1 MIRPMTSNVSA
12 LSGVVANGH
21 QAVHFVS
28 SAPSEI
34 PHGGFSPV
42 RLQTRLTPRPPSRAG
57 HHPLIGRYRSYLR
70 PQRLIRSRTGVQ
82 AAPRTSDQNR
92 GSSGPWLP
100 NRLCCPAGSSL
111 TMATSAPLPA
121 SRRIMV
127 YARQALRS
135 RASGKGSP
143 IYSDSPCA
151 HAAAR
156 TPVVPTRACNDGFRT
171 GLRLRPICTGSATT
185 SPTNPDRVGSVT
197 KLQRSLDAMAW
208 CAGWPCSGQDFY
220 DRAFVSRVTPFP
232 TSVMTRCTHRQLPS
246 PDFHRLD
253 CHHYGLQT
261 DGHGSNRR
269 NRTWGRSLGK
279 SLIGAPGG
287 PERKLLSL
295 RNLCP
300 SASICGFDRIDTAKT
315 AGRRAVEHPIETAVL
330 ILAVGRAKNRLKPGL
345 RTVLDTTLRGSESRL
360 YSISLSR

>member
-111 TMATSAPLPA
+111 TMATSAPLSATRWLMAYSVGLRDQPA
-121 SRRIMV
+121 SRR
-127 YARQALRS
+127 
-135 RASGKGSP
+135 GSP
-143 IYSDSPCA
+143 IYSASPF
-151 HAAAR
+151 
-156 TPVVPTRACNDGFRT
+156 TPCRRPYSG
-171 GLRLRPICTGSATT
+171 GLRGCTRRCLSRGYCLRRICTGSATT
-185 SPTNPDRVGSVT
+185 DPTNPDPVGCVT
-197 KLQRSLDAMAW
+197 KRQRSLYATAW
-208 CAGWPCSGQDFY
+208 RCCSPCSGQDFY
-220 DRAFVSRVTPFP
+220 DRACMSRVTPDAH
-232 TSVMTRCTHRQLPS
+232 VGYDWMAHRHLPS

-253 CHHYGLQT
+253 WQHCGLQT
-261 DGHGSNRR
+261 DGRR
-269 NRTWGRSLGK
+269 WTQ
-279 SLIGAPGG
+279 I
-287 PERKLLSL
+287 PERKELSL
-295 RNLCP
+295 R
-300 SASICGFDRIDTAKT
+300 
-315 AGRRAVEHPIETAVL
+315 PIRVT
-330 ILAVGRAKNRLKPGL
+330 KQ
-345 RTVLDTTLRGSESRL
+345 
-360 YSISLSR
+360 